1 MGIMDQFFGRVSPAG
16 SLQRAKDLRQVGRA
30 VEAFPMVARAAKAG
44 IPEAEYGMAQCYLEG
59 SGVPANRSE
68 AICWLKCAA
77 EHDHLDAQVLLS
89 SFYLQGFA
97 SEANAAP

>member
-1 MGIMDQFFGRVSPAG
+1 MGVVDQFFGRVSPAA

-30 VEAFPMVARAAKAG
+30 VEAFPLLTRAAKAG

-59 SGVPANRSE
+59 SGVPTSRSE
-68 AICWLKCAA
+68 AVRWLKCAA
-77 EHDHLDAQVLLS
+77 EHDYLDAQVLLS

-97 SEANAAP
+97 G